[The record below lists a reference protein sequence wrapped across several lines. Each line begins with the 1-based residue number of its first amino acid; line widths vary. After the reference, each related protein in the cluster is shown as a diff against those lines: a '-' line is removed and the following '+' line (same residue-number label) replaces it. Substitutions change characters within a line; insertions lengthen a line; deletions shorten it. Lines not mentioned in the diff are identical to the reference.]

1 MISGKNVG
9 VFHLRSPFTKNGK
22 RKAGRTGKSRNQ
34 CENWEK
40 TKSRGTCLGKRIGS
54 GIYNS
59 QTDIH
64 IISGKFSLKGS
75 SIQKIVAIRGFG
87 FRQAVLQTGIEIAP
101 FQNTV
106 CPCGQAPVHNIGI
119 GAAASDDGFR
129 VCHGIL
135 QGTLR
140 TPFQPEGGSRQRTA
154 GNVDLLH
161 SNLAGAQCIDKSYL
175 GYFTLGDGDGL
186 GVIALAR
193 IQAVL

>member
-1 MISGKNVG
+1 MISGIDVG
-9 VFHLRSPFTKNGK
+9 GIHLGSPFTKNGK

-87 FRQAVLQTGIEIAP
+87 LRQAVL
-101 FQNTV
+101 
-106 CPCGQAPVHNIGI
+106 
-119 GAAASDDGFR
+119 
-129 VCHGIL
+129 
-135 QGTLR
+135 
-140 TPFQPEGGSRQRTA
+140 
-154 GNVDLLH
+154 
-161 SNLAGAQCIDKSYL
+161 
-175 GYFTLGDGDGL
+175 
-186 GVIALAR
+186 
-193 IQAVL
+193 